1 MSDSNPPEVKAT
13 KEEER
18 KSASPDE
25 VKESVPAAKATEV
38 VPASEQFEKTPVE
51 EGTSESKDTAAS
63 PGAKGSKDEKKKPRK
78 RPPPKKDSPKKEQ
91 QQEKGDEKESK
102 EEEENSAEVSRSE
115 GDLKNA
121 AESPRVRKAPYINP
135 DRFKTGGQQKVSKS
149 CIIIL
154 RCAANGNSRK
164 NSVMKHL

>member
-18 KSASPDE
+18 TSASPDE

-38 VPASEQFEKTPVE
+38 VPVSEQFEKTPVE
-51 EGTSESKDTAAS
+51 SEPKDTAAS
-63 PGAKGSKDEKKKPRK
+63 PGAKGSKDERKKPRK

-102 EEEENSAEVSRSE
+102 EEEENNAEISRSE

-149 CIIIL
+149 CIIIF